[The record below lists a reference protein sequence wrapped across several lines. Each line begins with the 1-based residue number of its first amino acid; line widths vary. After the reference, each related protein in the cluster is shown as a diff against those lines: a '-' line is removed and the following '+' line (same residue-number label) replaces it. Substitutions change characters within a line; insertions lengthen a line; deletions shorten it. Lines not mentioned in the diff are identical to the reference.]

1 MTDWMQ
7 PNSAQANVTTS
18 MSMGEAPA
26 TPTANPAGGDAGAG
40 AVRDIGTREFG
51 KEVIE
56 ASAERAVL
64 VDFWAPWCGP
74 CKQLG
79 PVIERAVA
87 ATNGA
92 VRLVK
97 MDIDQHPEIAG
108 QMGIQSIPAVV
119 AFIDG
124 RPADA
129 FMGAKPEAEVKAFID
144 KVLAAKPVES
154 EGADIEAAIDEAAAL
169 AQAGDHAGAA
179 DIYAAILGQ
188 EPGNLDA
195 LAGLGQCYVAVGETE
210 RAQSLIDS
218 LPQEHRDAA
227 PIAALQTALN
237 LAAKANDLGE
247 IGELAGKVEQAP
259 NDHQARYDY
268 ALALNAHGRRE
279 EAAEQLIEIVRTDRT
294 WNEDGARVQL
304 VEFFD
309 LWGNAD
315 PATLSG
321 RRALSSILFS

>member
-7 PNSAQANVTTS
+7 PNPAQANVTTS
-18 MSMGEAPA
+18 MSMGEAPT
-26 TPTANPAGGDAGAG
+26 TPTANPAGSDAGPG

-154 EGADIEAAIDEAAAL
+154 EGPDIEAAIDEAAVL
-169 AQAGDHAGAA
+169 AQAGDHA
-179 DIYAAILGQ
+179 
-188 EPGNLDA
+188 
-195 LAGLGQCYVAVGETE
+195 
-210 RAQSLIDS
+210 
-218 LPQEHRDAA
+218 
-227 PIAALQTALN
+227 
-237 LAAKANDLGE
+237 
-247 IGELAGKVEQAP
+247 
-259 NDHQARYDY
+259 
-268 ALALNAHGRRE
+268 
-279 EAAEQLIEIVRTDRT
+279 
-294 WNEDGARVQL
+294 
-304 VEFFD
+304 
-309 LWGNAD
+309 
-315 PATLSG
+315 
-321 RRALSSILFS
+321 